1 MTKKTSTVA
10 IDENARPATR
20 RRRSARSPAQ
30 GKKREKLQAAFLT
43 AFRESCTVT
52 QAAKT
57 AGVGRRTHYDW
68 LTADPSYQ
76 TQFEDL
82 EEAVTETLER
92 EAMRRASEGTLKP
105 VFYQGKPCGDIREY
119 SDTLMIFLLKA
130 RRPETYRE
138 RSDVTS
144 TVQGTLRMIH
154 ELPNDDG

>member
-1 MTKKTSTVA
+1 VIILGERKRRESEPRRDETQMTKKTSTVA
-10 IDENARPATR
+10 INEYAGPATR

-30 GKKREKLQAAFLT
+30 GKKRERLQAAFLT
-43 AFRESCTVT
+43 AFRASCTVT

-105 VFYQGKPCGDIREY
+105 IFYQGKPCGEIREY
-119 SDTLMIFLLKA
+119 SDRHCQVEASSRF
-130 RRPETYRE
+130 
-138 RSDVTS
+138 
-144 TVQGTLRMIH
+144 
-154 ELPNDDG
+154 